1 MLREKRVILEPQ
13 DPHHTS
19 FPHLL
24 SYLLGRTSIFLG
36 NSRIGA
42 HWRSSSFMKKMEN
55 LDLLQPLIGL
65 FWIILMPPNYWSHPS
80 GKTLIVCD
88 PDYQF
93 STCLDKRGWVMLVQG
108 IVQGKVFTINWWWS
122 KDVSVMLSNPT
133 IFFSHS
139 LSHSLQLLSLLSEQF
154 QPPSLFLTAGLWL
167 TLSLPS
173 TKDENLASSSTILPL
188 SLLTTEDC
196 FFWFLN

>member
-1 MLREKRVILEPQ
+1 
-13 DPHHTS
+13 
-19 FPHLL
+19 
-24 SYLLGRTSIFLG
+24 
-36 NSRIGA
+36 
-42 HWRSSSFMKKMEN
+42 MKKMEN
-55 LDLLQPLIGL
+55 WDLLQPLIGL
-65 FWIILMPPNYWSHPS
+65 FWNILMLPNYWSHPS

-88 PDYQF
+88 PDYRF
-93 STCLDKRGWVMLVQG
+93 FTCLDKRGWVMLVQG

-122 KDVSVMLSNPT
+122 KGVSVMFSNPT

-139 LSHSLQLLSLLSEQF
+139 LSHSPQLLSLLSEQF

-173 TKDENLASSSTILPL
+173 TTKDENLASSASILPL

-196 FFWFLN
+196 FSWFLN